1 MQRPIHAHAHAH
13 VVQIVGPGGQSLF
26 TTGGVTY
33 LVYHYYTSTGSNLG
47 INKLDFS
54 SGWPVAV

>member
-1 MQRPIHAHAHAH
+1 MNTHT
-13 VVQIVGPGGQSLF
+13 VQIVGPGGQSVF

-47 INKLDFS
+47 EHR
-54 SGWPVAV
+54 V